1 MRIPRIHHPEPITTG
16 SQIALSDDAAN
27 HVGRVLRMGKGQT
40 IELFDGSNQVFEAVI
55 VEAGKKNVLVDVQ
68 SSKMD
73 NRESPLHIHLG
84 QVMSRGEKME
94 FTIQKSIELGVSLIT
109 PLFSER
115 CGVKLDA
122 ERLQKKI
129 QQWQKI
135 AIAACEQSGR
145 NVVPE
150 IRPAMQLEAW
160 CAEQDEGLKLNLH
173 PRASASINTL
183 PLPVERI
190 RLLIGPEGGLS
201 AEEIA
206 MTARYRFTDILLG
219 PRVLRTETT
228 ALTAIT
234 IVMDPIATINIKKDT
249 SFAMLLEAQRRGYEL
264 HYMEM
269 NDLYLI
275 NGEARARTR
284 KLSVEQNYDK
294 WYAFNGEQD
303 LPLADLDV
311 ILMRKDP
318 PFDTEF
324 IYATYILERAEEQGT
339 LIVNK
344 PQSLRDCN
352 EKLFTAW
359 FSELTPETLVTRN
372 KAQLKAFWEKHG
384 DVILKPLD
392 GMGGTSIFRVKEG
405 DPNLGVITET
415 LTELGSRYCM
425 AQNYLP
431 AIKDGDKRVL
441 VVDGEP
447 VPYCLARIP
456 QGGETRGNLAA
467 GGRGEARP
475 LTESDWAIARRVGPT
490 LKAKGLIFVGLDIIG
505 DRLTEINVTSP
516 TCVREIE
523 AAFPI
528 SITGMLMDAIEKRL
542 NK

>member
-1 MRIPRIHHPEPITTG
+1 MI
-16 SQIALSDDAAN
+16 
-27 HVGRVLRMGKGQT
+27 K
-40 IELFDGSNQVFEAVI
+40 
-55 VEAGKKNVLVDVQ
+55 
-68 SSKMD
+68 
-73 NRESPLHIHLG
+73 LG
-84 QVMSRGEKME
+84 
-94 FTIQKSIELGVSLIT
+94 
-109 PLFSER
+109 
-115 CGVKLDA
+115 
-122 ERLQKKI
+122 
-129 QQWQKI
+129 
-135 AIAACEQSGR
+135 
-145 NVVPE
+145 
-150 IRPAMQLEAW
+150 
-160 CAEQDEGLKLNLH
+160 
-173 PRASASINTL
+173 
-183 PLPVERI
+183 
-190 RLLIGPEGGLS
+190 
-201 AEEIA
+201 
-206 MTARYRFTDILLG
+206 
-219 PRVLRTETT
+219 
-228 ALTAIT
+228 

-294 WYAFNGEQD
+294 WYEFTAEQD

-318 PFDTEF
+318 PFD
-324 IYATYILERAEEQGT
+324 
-339 LIVNK
+339 
-344 PQSLRDCN
+344 

-359 FSELTPETLVTRN
+359 FADLTPETLVTRN

-384 DVILKPLD
+384 DIILKPLD

-405 DPNLGVITET
+405 DPNLPVIAET

-475 LTESDWAIARRVGPT
+475 LSDSDWAIARRVGPT

-542 NK
+542 GK